1 MNYRKLYEKHYNLK
15 IPKNWEIHHID
26 ANRNNNDINNLIM
39 LPKKLHKA
47 LHNHIGLLQKKHLKV
62 LRRWYNKK
70 GVYYGAYFLARE
82 LRDKVKSMNLNNQ
95 TIQENKIYIEN
106 KRKLYKSYLKNSNK
120 KPNKLINSLYEN
132 NGLKINFI
140 SDWIPEQNMIDF
152 NSVLSNEKKCNA
164 YNELNK
170 LL

>member
-47 LHNHIGLLQKKHLKV
+47 LHNHIGLLSKNHLKV
-62 LRRWYNKK
+62 LRRWYKKK
-70 GVYYGAYFLARE
+70 GAYYSSYFLARE
-82 LRDKVKSMNLNNQ
+82 LRDKVKTMNLDNQ
-95 TIQENKIYIEN
+95 IVKENEIYVQN
-106 KRKLYKSYLKNSNK
+106 KRKLYKSYLKNNNIKS
-120 KPNKLINSLYEN
+120 NKLIDSLYED
-132 NGLKINFI
+132 NGIKINFI
-140 SDWIPEQNMIDF
+140 SDWIPEDNMINLNNVFLD
-152 NSVLSNEKKCNA
+152 EKRNNA
-164 YNELNK
+164 YEKLNK